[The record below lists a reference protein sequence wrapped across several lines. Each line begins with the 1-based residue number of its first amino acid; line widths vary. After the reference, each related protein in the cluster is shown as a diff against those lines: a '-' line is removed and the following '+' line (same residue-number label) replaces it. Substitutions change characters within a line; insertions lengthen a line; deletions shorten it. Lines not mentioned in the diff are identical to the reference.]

1 MDNFDLKPVRKIN
14 RRSVLWNLLTILVL
28 IGVCCQVYYFVTVFQ
43 NPNSILNPLRPPVL
57 PTLYQTV
64 TPTFTIIP
72 LEPTWT
78 SSATI
83 EPSATRTRAPS
94 WTPLPEMITGTA
106 TETATITPME
116 GTPTVTV
123 TPMPASAEVT
133 YQPNTSIYPEAGCDW
148 LGVGGQVLDAE
159 GEPLQFQTIQL
170 GGTLADEL
178 VSRMTLS
185 GNAPLYGTSGFE
197 FVLGDS
203 PIASSQTL
211 WIQLFDNTSEP
222 LTEKIYFDTYD
233 DCEQNLVMI
242 VFTKNR

>member
-1 MDNFDLKPVRKIN
+1 
-14 RRSVLWNLLTILVL
+14 
-28 IGVCCQVYYFVTVFQ
+28 
-43 NPNSILNPLRPPVL
+43 
-57 PTLYQTV
+57 
-64 TPTFTIIP
+64 
-72 LEPTWT
+72 
-78 SSATI
+78 
-83 EPSATRTRAPS
+83 
-94 WTPLPEMITGTA
+94 MITGTA